1 MNNNNSNVNFGIVV
15 PPPPPPLLP
24 YSLEYDNF
32 QPITINSLADFQG
45 YHSCVD
51 GLVVVSNQGGTMQK
65 NMGILLVKKTDISP
79 NSIIGFHDNK
89 ITEITIDKQHDK
101 VEDVW
106 SSMLCYDYN
115 MCADIIQYDETD
127 IGNPV
132 TKIDKGF
139 FNPLS
144 FNAFKTTVEE
154 SVVGFAAGVG
164 GVPIKR
170 PVIITELF
178 NGEYMLVAF
187 KNSRSSK
194 TPSNL
199 HVLNTWGIDLSTKR
213 TPFYRRIYQSNK
225 FDLAIYDKYI
235 NQVVGTILGSAK
247 KYYEDKIRDEIYKEF
262 GTIVTPAAAPDIR
275 FKRQGNRN
283 LVISGG
289 GRREDAEAMIMAR
302 QIELDEIKKLERYKN
317 KGSVIKQTIEIR
329 VPDIM
334 MSDVYLAE
342 LKDDEKA
349 AVRKSFFDA
358 LYKYSNKLYKNAEQQ
373 NVIKDNYKIVLCTKS
388 NTFNRFNGLYEEK
401 KSKYD
406 GDDLDNYFTV
416 LENDIY
422 DYGIIEE
429 NKNVILVNEWNDRG
443 FIGDYGAF
451 AGIADGVS
459 SLTPNQMIVSTTVK
473 VTQPAGAAN
482 PVTEIIPKVPNSSF
496 LLNPFIAY
504 RTFDSKQWSGF
515 NSIIENGNEVKQ
527 AVQSQDKGQVGGVYP
542 RNVYP
547 EDDYSRLIEMQR
559 QQQYLQGYPGVYP
572 GGYPQVYPGYVN
584 SLYSQNRGYGQNDP
598 RQRYFGNDDEV
609 LKVQNKMFEKTNV
622 TSTKVA
628 EVSMQAML
636 QYKLKRVVLWLCD
649 FREGKMLMQKNQ
661 IGTVVNLSLP
671 SQSQILGDPNVLNG
685 YTLLEKLC
693 KKYFNTESV
702 RIKWTLEFVY
712 IYKDGKNDKDGVG
725 VFIYN
730 AKTNDL
736 PKETMKTQYVS
747 MKVVY
752 NLTKEPSK
760 SVSGK
765 EVKIYEGDINIIYEI
780 FKVVALIR
788 GGLISSASKEFNE
801 VVARLVS
808 RTVPP
813 HLLSIISESKRKNN
827 IEANINFLIKL
838 FFSPN
843 NLFFLSGSLP
853 YYIHSYQRNCPI
865 YTIVKQET
873 YDNDSYLTCLKLFLQ
888 TETDF
893 KNKDNMNNLRVGCAV
908 KKKLITDN
916 FSAVWDNFWSDLIQ
930 SEEQT
935 EFDDELERVDIATEE
950 ATAKKKDGDD
960 GDDGDD
966 NALCLVKAI
975 QSGDQMYTVG
985 TDWDIGEYYPIS
997 YKDVYYNISP
1007 NGNYKFN
1014 NDFFHHL
1021 NGLALMPGPQPPPPA
1036 RPLYTGFEC
1045 MKYYK
1050 NGNNPVLFLGGND
1063 GVFKL
1068 DLKTYKLTQFITATT
1083 TLVWVG
1089 VGGGP
1094 VTPVVKCMDI
1104 LDVEEGYIL
1113 VGGNFTTLITFD
1125 YDYVN
1130 NIPIQRFTKPVLCYA
1145 AMINLKTYEIINLYD
1160 DPPVP
1165 PVTAPVIVNPGGV
1178 PNPNNVVSKICICK
1192 NKKIIK
1198 KQGLG
1203 NEEKDVYGYIAMIG
1217 GFFQIMTVTNDN
1229 NPPPALP
1236 LVQNNIEKIINIG
1249 CVLININNA
1258 AAATARLLAVDS
1270 KASLVDPVPANIAS
1284 SSGIYVTGG
1293 GLVPRVLVTSIVCN
1307 ENEVDNDDDD
1317 DEKKKETVFF
1327 IGGNFNW
1334 YTYIDYPVYEA
1345 TKAAAAPGAAVP
1357 LPVLA
1362 RRACNSI
1369 IKLTLSC
1376 EYDND
1381 DVISKYNQKSIFEL
1395 IDVNNNDRIFYA
1407 SLVYKVINSKKY
1419 LFCLTGFIRAL
1430 PLAVVNEVYTRLNI
1444 FDVESKVNYQ
1454 TPQDITYNGFV
1465 QVLFNNYMFQTLL
1478 LTVTNKNNK
1487 NNNNNAVSKDDDEYV
1502 LVISFTTLNGAVI
1515 NNHIFTCNVSN
1526 LNKNPATPV
1535 EIVSAFSNT
1544 NGNIFNDDSVTDMC
1558 VIKNNTND
1566 NVNAFNVFVTHTN
1579 SPDPLTIRS
1588 NYQEIGDWNM
1598 MSPSTDSDN
1607 VKLSNFIKKILEM
1620 KKMFE
1625 LNPSMFLFL
1634 QNIDMRDYNTR
1645 ITKIILDKMR
1655 DNLIAAAIGPG
1666 MTQFRAN
1673 VIAERSI
1680 DIFSA
1685 CNDIDQKVMNIINF
1699 IYIYK
1704 TTTVNLIPVVV
1715 PAAPLN
1721 NVTRDIHTKFYE
1733 FINNLIFI
1741 LVYVGCN
1748 SYAETVCNNYV
1759 RLILSPDG
1767 TLVVPF
1773 TGQLN
1778 HINWRERF
1786 KHNIDTS
1793 TSPQVLNQIIDAI
1806 QGIAT
1811 KYKTMLRVNPESPYY
1826 YKICSD
1832 PDTETGIAYL
1842 IYNFNLNLN
1851 TLLTYKNQENI
1862 QNKIYEFGNTF
1873 FDDNKNFYGTRID
1886 ETGNTIKQINFCSFY
1901 KFERKTV
1908 PPPAAVLFDDIGSM
1922 DSDTIY
1928 VSVNV
1933 NNDEDKIK
1941 SSEMFEYLKIIKNY
1955 FMKLKTGQPIVD
1967 IGISGPIRRIIFGG
1981 DFGCNL
1987 LHDAEVCKKFE
1998 LEKMK
2003 IYTRTDNQPNYVN
2016 EINGANHIFV
2026 IDADLEPVAAQ
2037 DGGGNINIGNAKRI
2051 AIGERIEERR
2061 VAVTSNKRRTRRKVP
2076 SQSSLMVLKN

>member
-1 MNNNNSNVNFGIVV
+1 
-15 PPPPPPLLP
+15 
-24 YSLEYDNF
+24 
-32 QPITINSLADFQG
+32 
-45 YHSCVD
+45 
-51 GLVVVSNQGGTMQK
+51 
-65 NMGILLVKKTDISP
+65 
-79 NSIIGFHDNK
+79 
-89 ITEITIDKQHDK
+89 
-101 VEDVW
+101 
-106 SSMLCYDYN
+106 
-115 MCADIIQYDETD
+115 
-127 IGNPV
+127 
-132 TKIDKGF
+132 
-139 FNPLS
+139 
-144 FNAFKTTVEE
+144 
-154 SVVGFAAGVG
+154 
-164 GVPIKR
+164 
-170 PVIITELF
+170 
-178 NGEYMLVAF
+178 
-187 KNSRSSK
+187 
-194 TPSNL
+194 
-199 HVLNTWGIDLSTKR
+199 
-213 TPFYRRIYQSNK
+213 
-225 FDLAIYDKYI
+225 
-235 NQVVGTILGSAK
+235 
-247 KYYEDKIRDEIYKEF
+247 
-262 GTIVTPAAAPDIR
+262 
-275 FKRQGNRN
+275 
-283 LVISGG
+283 
-289 GRREDAEAMIMAR
+289 
-302 QIELDEIKKLERYKN
+302 
-317 KGSVIKQTIEIR
+317 
-329 VPDIM
+329 
-334 MSDVYLAE
+334 
-342 LKDDEKA
+342 
-349 AVRKSFFDA
+349 
-358 LYKYSNKLYKNAEQQ
+358 
-373 NVIKDNYKIVLCTKS
+373 
-388 NTFNRFNGLYEEK
+388 
-401 KSKYD
+401 
-406 GDDLDNYFTV
+406 
-416 LENDIY
+416 
-422 DYGIIEE
+422 
-429 NKNVILVNEWNDRG
+429 
-443 FIGDYGAF
+443 
-451 AGIADGVS
+451 
-459 SLTPNQMIVSTTVK
+459 
-473 VTQPAGAAN
+473 
-482 PVTEIIPKVPNSSF
+482 
-496 LLNPFIAY
+496 
-504 RTFDSKQWSGF
+504 
-515 NSIIENGNEVKQ
+515 
-527 AVQSQDKGQVGGVYP
+527 
-542 RNVYP
+542 
-547 EDDYSRLIEMQR
+547 
-559 QQQYLQGYPGVYP
+559 
-572 GGYPQVYPGYVN
+572 
-584 SLYSQNRGYGQNDP
+584 
-598 RQRYFGNDDEV
+598 
-609 LKVQNKMFEKTNV
+609 MFEKTNV
-622 TSTKVA
+622 QSTKLT

-636 QYKLKRVVLWLCD
+636 RYKLKRVVLWLCD

-661 IGTVVNLSLP
+661 IGAVVNLSLP
-671 SQSQILGDPNVLNG
+671 SQSQTLGDPNVLNG
-685 YTLLEKLC
+685 NTLLQKLC

-702 RIKWTLEFVY
+702 IIKWTLEFVY
-712 IYKDGKNDKDGVG
+712 IYKDGKNDDVG

-752 NLTKEPSK
+752 NLTKQPSK

-765 EVKIYEGDINIIYEI
+765 EVKIYEGDINLIYEI

-813 HLLSIISESKRKNN
+813 HLLSVISESKRKNN

-865 YTIVKQET
+865 YTIVKQED

-893 KNKDNMNNLRVGCAV
+893 KNKDNMNNLRVGCAI

-930 SEEQT
+930 NEEQT
-935 EFDDELERVDIATEE
+935 EFDDELERVEVATEE
-950 ATAKKKDGDD
+950 TTKKKDGDD
-960 GDDGDD
+960 GDDDEDD

-975 QSGDQMYTVG
+975 QSGDKMYTVG

-1014 NDFFHHL
+1014 NEFFHHL
-1021 NGLALMPGPQPPPPA
+1021 NLNGLVPGAPGGPPP
-1036 RPLYTGFEC
+1036 RYTGFEC
-1045 MKYYK
+1045 MKYYN
-1050 NGNNPVLFLGGND
+1050 NGNNPVLFLGGNS

-1068 DLKTYKLTQFITATT
+1068 DLKTYKLTRFITATT
-1083 TLVWVG
+1083 TLVL
-1089 VGGGP
+1089 GGGGA

-1104 LDVEEGYIL
+1104 LDVEEGYML

-1125 YDYVN
+1125 YDYIN
-1130 NIPIQRFTKPVLCYA
+1130 NIPIQRFNKPVLCYA
-1145 AMINLKTYEIINLYD
+1145 AMINLKTYEIINLYN
-1160 DPPVP
+1160 DPLVP
-1165 PVTAPVIVNPGGV
+1165 PPIVVTAVNEY
-1178 PNPNNVVSKICICK
+1178 NVVSKICICK

-1198 KQGLG
+1198 KKGMG
-1203 NEEKDVYGYIAMIG
+1203 NQEKDVYGYIAMIG
-1217 GFFQIMTVTNDN
+1217 GYFQIMTVTNDN
-1229 NPPPALP
+1229 NPPLAPP
-1236 LVQNNIEKIINIG
+1236 QNNIEKIINIG

-1270 KASLVDPVPANIAS
+1270 KASLVDPAPPAPANIAN
-1284 SSGIYVTGG
+1284 SSGIFVTGG
-1293 GLVPRVLVTSIVCN
+1293 GGRLVPRVLVTSIVCN

-1327 IGGNFNW
+1327 IGGNFNR

-1357 LPVLA
+1357 LPLLA

-1381 DVISKYNQKSIFEL
+1381 DVISKYNQKSIFEP
-1395 IDVNNNDRIFYA
+1395 IDVNTVGNNDGIFYA

-1419 LFCLTGFIRAL
+1419 LFCLTGFIRVAAL
-1430 PLAVVNEVYTRLNI
+1430 PLLAPANAVYTRLNI
-1444 FDVESKVNYQ
+1444 FDVESSVNYQ
-1454 TPQDITYNGFV
+1454 TPQDITYNGYL
-1465 QVLFNNYMFQTLL
+1465 QVVNNNYMFQTLL
-1478 LTVTNKNNK
+1478 LTVTNNNNK
-1487 NNNNNAVSKDDDEYV
+1487 NIKNNAVSKDDEYV
-1502 LVISFTTLNGAVI
+1502 LIISFTTSDGAGV
-1515 NNHIFTCNVSN
+1515 NTNHIFTCNVSN
-1526 LNKNPATPV
+1526 LNKIPATPV
-1535 EIVSAFSNT
+1535 EIVSAFSNI
-1544 NGNIFNDDSVTDMC
+1544 NQNISNNDSVTDMC

-1598 MSPSTDSDN
+1598 MSASTDSDN

-1634 QNIDMRDYNTR
+1634 QNIDMRGYNTR
-1645 ITKIILDKMR
+1645 ITKIVLDKMR
-1655 DNLIAAAIGPG
+1655 TDLLAQAYVGTPG
-1666 MTQFRAN
+1666 IVLFHG
-1673 VIAERSI
+1673 VINPLGASSI

-1685 CNDIDQKVMNIINF
+1685 CNDIDQKIMNIVNF
-1699 IYIYK
+1699 IYTYK
-1704 TTTVNLIPVVV
+1704 TSTENLIPVVV
-1715 PAAPLN
+1715 PANLN
-1721 NVTRDIHTKFYE
+1721 NNARDIHIKIYN
-1733 FINNLIFI
+1733 FINDLIFI

-1759 RLILSPDG
+1759 NLIIVPRAG
-1767 TLVVPF
+1767 VPPPPVAPVV
-1773 TGQLN
+1773 QLN
-1778 HINWRERF
+1778 HNNWRERF
-1786 KHNIDTS
+1786 AAIIT
-1793 TSPQVLNQIIDAI
+1793 TYIPVLNEIIDAI
-1806 QGIAT
+1806 QGIAK
-1811 KYKTMLRVNPESPYY
+1811 KYKTMLRVNPESRYY
-1826 YKICSD
+1826 YKVCSD
-1832 PDTETGIAYL
+1832 PDTESGIAYL

-1862 QNKIYEFGNTF
+1862 QNKIYEFGNKF

-1908 PPPAAVLFDDIGSM
+1908 PPAPAVLFDDIGSM

-1941 SSEMFEYLKIIKNY
+1941 SSQMLEYLRIIKNY

-2037 DGGGNINIGNAKRI
+2037 DGGGGAKRI
-2051 AIGERIEERR
+2051 TIGERIEERR
-2061 VAVTSNKRRTRRKVP
+2061 VAVASNKRRTRRKVP